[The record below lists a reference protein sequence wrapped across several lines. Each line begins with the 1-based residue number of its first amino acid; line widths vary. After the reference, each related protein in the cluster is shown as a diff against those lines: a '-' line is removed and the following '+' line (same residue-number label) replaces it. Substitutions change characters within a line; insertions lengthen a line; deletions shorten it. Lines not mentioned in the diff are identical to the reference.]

1 MMKVYVDK
9 RVHRQIES
17 FYENA
22 LLLHEALDEI
32 TIKRKIDRLYDALE
46 GLGTY
51 AQIYP
56 LARYKKEWI
65 ILGYREFI
73 CEDFHFAYQIYTMED
88 GTEIVRIHDAVHSLL
103 YM

>member
-1 MMKVYVDK
+1 MKVYIDK
-9 RVHRQIES
+9 RVHYQIES

-32 TIKRKIDRLYDALE
+32 TIKKKIDRLYDALE
-46 GLGTY
+46 SLGTY

-56 LARYKKEWI
+56 LARYKEEWI
-65 ILGYREFI
+65 KLGYKEFI
-73 CEDFHFAYQIYTMED
+73 CEDFHFAYQIYTLED

-103 YM
+103 YQ

>member
-32 TIKRKIDRLYDALE
+32 TIKRKVDRLYDALE

-73 CEDFHFAYQIYTMED
+73 CEDFHFAYQIYTIED

>member
-1 MMKVYVDK
+1 MKVYVDK

-73 CEDFHFAYQIYTMED
+73 CEDFHFAYQIYTIED